1 MNNKPDPPE
10 QPQSPAERGRP
21 WFRFAALGVGL
32 LAGLLLAAAFLGLR
46 GWLFPSTQ
54 WIYLYEPGH
63 EKTGHRYIYD
73 ETYGWRN
80 IPGWRGTT
88 FGQPLSINSK
98 GLRDGDY
105 PYAKPS
111 GTRRVLI
118 LGDSYTWGYGVSDDD
133 IYTEIL
139 EGKLRKHG
147 SWEVLNAGVS
157 GWGTDQQYLFLKNE
171 GFRYAPDIVIVSFFF
186 GNDFREISASQ
197 QYQLDKPVF
206 LNTGLE
212 LANVP
217 VPKPRKDSANPV
229 IYSRAPSANLADA
242 IFRRISSDCQKHGA
256 RLIVLKFG
264 TYLDPPTLAALQGQM
279 PEPKRQGILEMTRRS
294 ASFSENMLRI
304 PGLHYFDVDSV
315 FATQGFTFEQLGVV
329 ASRDMH
335 WNEFGHQQIAE
346 SLYTYLL
353 DGGHLAPP

>member
-1 MNNKPDPPE
+1 M
-10 QPQSPAERGRP
+10 
-21 WFRFAALGVGL
+21 L
-32 LAGLLLAAAFLGLR
+32 LSIAFLGLR
-46 GWLFPSTQ
+46 AWLFPSTQ
-54 WIYLYEPGH
+54 WIYLYEIGH

-80 IPGWRGTT
+80 IPNWKGTT
-88 FGQPLSINSK
+88 FGRTLTINSK
-98 GLRDGDY
+98 GLRDSEY
-105 PYAKPS
+105 PYMKPKGS
-111 GTRRVLI
+111 RRILI

-139 EGKLRKHG
+139 ENKLRKHG

-171 GFRYAPDIVIVSFFF
+171 GFRYSPDIVIVSFFF

-206 LNTGLE
+206 LNTNLD

-217 VPKPRKDSANPV
+217 VPKPQKGSPNR
-229 IYSRAPSANLADA
+229 IQYSQAPSADLANA
-242 IFRRISSDCQKHGA
+242 IFRRLSSDCLKHGA
-256 RLIVLKFG
+256 TLIVFKFG

-294 ASFSENMLRI
+294 ALFSENMRRI
-304 PGLHYFDVDSV
+304 PSLHYLDIDSI
-315 FATQGFTFEQLGVV
+315 FERQGFTFEELGVI

-335 WNEFGHQQIAE
+335 WNEFGHQQIGE
-346 SLYTYLL
+346 SLYSYLL
-353 DGGHLAPP
+353 SEGHLKSP